1 MKNLIFLF
9 ILFFCL
15 KTKAQNYT
23 SFQLKGDTLYL
34 EYYDAYGFMKDT
46 SDQKSFSRYKDSI
59 WRLYNEIELEKDA
72 IIEQYREL
80 RMTLPTYEELY
91 EILDKSWNKNK
102 KAEEISRLQEYTQYL
117 LNEKEKRFDYL
128 IQEQRTYAEKVNIA
142 LNRLVKKAIKP
153 NTINDVEIS
162 VLITK
167 VFIDEEIWEFEFE
180 GIVKRKYYNLVLVK
194 KPYLF
199 IKEILQF
206 KNGVEIYLR
215 YY

>member
-34 EYYDAYGFMKDT
+34 EYHDAYGFIKDT

-128 IQEQRTYAEKVNIA
+128 IQEQRTCAEKVNRE
-142 LNRLVKKAIKP
+142 LNRLAKKVIKP
-153 NTINDVEIS
+153 NTINGVDVS
-162 VLITK
+162 VLIAK
-167 VFIDEEIWEFEFE
+167 VFVDEEIWEFKFE
-180 GIVKRKYYNLVLVK
+180 GIVKREYYNIVLIK

-199 IKEILQF
+199 IKEILKL

-215 YY
+215 YH

>member
-34 EYYDAYGFMKDT
+34 EYQDAYGFIKDT

-128 IQEQRTYAEKVNIA
+128 IQEQRTYAEKVNRE
-142 LNRLVKKAIKP
+142 LNRLAKKAIKP
-153 NTINDVEIS
+153 NTINGVEIS
-162 VLITK
+162 VLIAK
-167 VFIDEEIWEFEFE
+167 VFVDEEIWEFKFE
-180 GIVKRKYYNLVLVK
+180 GIVKREYYNFVLIK

-199 IKEILQF
+199 IKEILKF